1 MTQEDTKSLFLQYI
15 NTFNVA
21 LTKHRET
28 IIYKQIL
35 ELGEKM
41 LGDKIIG
48 VEVYSQNP
56 SEPIAH
62 YTIRLNAGTFDVV
75 SHRKEESELVWRLK
89 DTYLQHVVDNPHDY
103 VEHPEKFEWDW
114 LKSRLGLGNNR

>member
-15 NTFNVA
+15 NTFNVS
-21 LTKHRET
+21 LTKHKET
-28 IIYKQIL
+28 VIYKQIL

-48 VEVYSQNP
+48 VEVYSDDA
-56 SEPIAH
+56 SIPIDH

-75 SHRKEESELVWRLK
+75 SHEQEESELVWKLK
-89 DTYLQHVVDNPHDY
+89 DTYLQNVIDNPHEY
-103 VEHPEKFEWDW
+103 VDHPEKFEWDW
-114 LKSRLGLGNNR
+114 LKSHLGIESS

>member
-1 MTQEDTKSLFLQYI
+1 MTQEDTKSLFLQFI

-21 LTKHRET
+21 LTKHKET
-28 IIYKQIL
+28 IVYKQML
-35 ELGEKM
+35 ELGEKI
-41 LGDKIIG
+41 LGNKIIG
-48 VEVYSQNP
+48 VEVYSEDE
-56 SEPIAH
+56 SSSVAY

-75 SHRKEESELVWRLK
+75 SHKQEKSELVWKLK

-114 LKSRLGLGNNR
+114 LKSYIGM